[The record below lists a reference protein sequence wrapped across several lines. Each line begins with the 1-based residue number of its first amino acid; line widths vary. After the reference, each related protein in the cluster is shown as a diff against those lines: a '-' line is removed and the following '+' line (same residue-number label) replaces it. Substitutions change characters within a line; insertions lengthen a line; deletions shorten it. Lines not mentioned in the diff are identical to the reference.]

1 MRFTAAIVIALG
13 WSAAASA
20 HHSTAYFSKN
30 LKDVVKIEGK
40 VVRFEWRS
48 PHSELFVETKGPNGD
63 PVVWRFDTT
72 PAAWLAREGWTKDSI
87 HSGDLVTVE
96 GFPLVGQPYAWLG
109 KVTKQDGTKLVPQR
123 STGTPPGWTP

>member
-1 MRFTAAIVIALG
+1 M
-13 WSAAASA
+13 
-20 HHSTAYFSKN
+20 
-30 LKDVVKIEGK
+30 KIEGR

-63 PVVWRFDTT
+63 QVVWRFDTT
-72 PAAWLAREGWTKDSI
+72 PAAWLVREGWSKDSL
-87 HSGDLVTVE
+87 HTGDLVTVE

-123 STGTPPGWTP
+123 STGTPPGWQP